1 MKCVNLPEIMTAKVI
16 SICNLKGGV
25 GKTTIVMALA
35 EYLAGD
41 TMYKKRVLAIDL
53 DPQSNLTSA
62 LMSEEVWEKEFN
74 NRGLT
79 LPFLFKNPEYFL
91 DSAKNDNFIAKKNI
105 SNVRNKNSFSHLHLI
120 PSSPNLFEI
129 QEYLPSG
136 YYSLNLKPVELL
148 RTILKPL
155 LNNYDYILIDC
166 APNINTVIKSAF
178 LASNAC
184 VIPCVPNRMSIH
196 GLEILLD
203 HIEKFNRDFEHSLKP
218 VGTLISR
225 YNGTLAQTENL
236 NFIIGHPFFPAI
248 FQTKIPER
256 AKIAESLDLS
266 IELTYKQKYGG
277 DTHESMV
284 NLAKEFIQRV
294 GK

>member
-1 MKCVNLPEIMTAKVI
+1 MTAKVI

-91 DSAKNDNFIAKKNI
+91 DSAKNEKFIAKENI
-105 SNVRNKNSFSHLHLI
+105 SNVRNRNSFSHLHLI
-120 PSSPNLFEI
+120 PSSPRLFEL
-129 QEYLPSG
+129 QEDLPAG

-166 APNINTVIKSAF
+166 TPNINTIVKSAF
-178 LASNAC
+178 LASHAC
-184 VIPCVPNRMSIH
+184 IIPCVPNRMSIH
-196 GLEILLD
+196 GLDLLLE
-203 HIEKFNRDFEHSLKP
+203 HIEKFNRDYVHNLKA

-225 YNGTLAQTENL
+225 YNRTIAQNENL
-236 NFIIGHPFFPAI
+236 NSIIFNPFYPPVFE
-248 FQTKIPER
+248 TKILER
-256 AKIAESLDLS
+256 AKIAEGLELNNY
-266 IELTYKQKYGG
+266 LTYKQKY
-277 DTHESMV
+277 DDSHESMV
-284 NLAKEFIQRV
+284 KLTKEFIQRV
-294 GK
+294 GR

>member
-91 DSAKNDNFIAKKNI
+91 DSAKNEKFIAKENI
-105 SNVRNKNSFSHLHLI
+105 SNVRNRNSFSHLHLI
-120 PSSPNLFEI
+120 PSSPRLFEF
-129 QEYLPSG
+129 QEDLPAG

-166 APNINTVIKSAF
+166 APNINTIVKSAF
-178 LASNAC
+178 LASHAC
-184 VIPCVPNRMSIH
+184 IIPCVPNRMSIH
-196 GLEILLD
+196 GLDLLLE
-203 HIEKFNRDFEHSLKP
+203 HIEKFNRDYVHNLKA

-225 YNGTLAQTENL
+225 YNRTIAQSENL
-236 NFIIGHPFFPAI
+236 NSIIVNPFYPPVFE
-248 FQTKIPER
+248 TKILER
-256 AKIAESLDLS
+256 AKIAEGLELNNY
-266 IELTYKQKYGG
+266 LTYKQKY
-277 DTHESMV
+277 DDSHESMV
-284 NLAKEFIQRV
+284 KLTKEFIQRV
-294 GK
+294 GR

>member
-62 LMSEEVWEKEFN
+62 LMSEEVWEKEFESKK
-74 NRGLT
+74 LT
-79 LPFLFKNPEYFL
+79 LPYLFKEPEYFL
-91 DSAKNDNFIAKKNI
+91 QNVKSENFIVKHNV
-105 SNVRNKNSFSHLHLI
+105 SNVRNRNYFAHLHLI
-120 PSSPNLFEI
+120 PSSPRLFEI
-129 QEYLPSG
+129 QEELSSG
-136 YYSLNLKPVELL
+136 YYSFNYKPVELI

-166 APNINTVIKSAF
+166 APNINAVVKSAF
-178 LASNAC
+178 LASHAC
-184 VIPCVPNRMSIH
+184 IIPCVPNRMSIH
-196 GLEILLD
+196 GLDLLLE
-203 HIEKFNRDFEHSLKP
+203 HIEKFNRDYVHNLKA

-225 YNGTLAQTENL
+225 YNRTIAQSENL
-236 NFIIGHPFFPAI
+236 NSIIVNPFYPQVFE
-248 FQTKIPER
+248 TKILER
-256 AKIAESLDLS
+256 AKIAEGLELS
-266 IELTYKQKYGG
+266 NYLTYKQKY
-277 DTHESMV
+277 DDSHDSMV
-284 NLAKEFIQRV
+284 KLTKEFIQRV
-294 GK
+294 GR

>member
-1 MKCVNLPEIMTAKVI
+1 MKYVSLPEIMTAKVI

-41 TMYKKRVLAIDL
+41 TMYGKRVLVIDL

-74 NRGLT
+74 NKGLT

-91 DSAKNDNFIAKKNI
+91 EDAKKEKFIAKNNI
-105 SNVRNKNSFSHLHLI
+105 SNVRNRNSFSHLHLI
-120 PSSPNLFEI
+120 PSSPRLFDI
-129 QEYLPSG
+129 QDDLPPG
-136 YYSLNLKPVELL
+136 YYSCNLKPVELI
-148 RTILKPL
+148 RAILKPL

-166 APNINTVIKSAF
+166 APNINTVVRSAF

-184 VIPCVPNRMSIH
+184 IIPCVPNRMSIH
-196 GLEILLD
+196 GLDLLLE
-203 HIEKFNRDFEHSLKP
+203 HIDKFNRDYVHNLKA

-225 YNGTLAQTENL
+225 YNRTIAQTEQL
-236 NFIIGHPFFPAI
+236 NSLLVNPFYPPVFE
-248 FQTKIPER
+248 TKILER
-256 AKIAESLDLS
+256 AKIAEGLELGNY
-266 IELTYKQKYGG
+266 LTYRQKY
-277 DTHESMV
+277 DDSHESMMK
-284 NLAKEFIQRV
+284 LAQEFIHKV
-294 GK
+294 GR

>member
-41 TMYKKRVLAIDL
+41 TMYGKRVLVIDL

-62 LMSEEVWEKEFN
+62 LMSEEVWEKQFEN
-74 NRGLT
+74 QKLT
-79 LPFLFKNPEYFL
+79 LPYLFKDPEYFL
-91 DSAKNDNFIAKKNI
+91 ENVKSENFIVKHNV
-105 SNVRNKNSFSHLHLI
+105 SNVRSRNSFAHLHLI
-120 PSSPNLFEI
+120 PSSPRLFEI
-129 QEYLPSG
+129 QEELPSG
-136 YYSLNLKPVELL
+136 YYSFNLKPVELL

-178 LASNAC
+178 LASDALI
-184 VIPCVPNRMSIH
+184 IPCVLNRMSIH
-196 GLEILLD
+196 GLDMLLEQ
-203 HIEKFNRDFEHSLKP
+203 IEKFNKYYVHKLKV

-225 YNGTLAQTENL
+225 YNRTKAQTEHL
-236 NFIIGHPFFPAI
+236 NSIIVNPFYPPI
-248 FQTKIPER
+248 FETKILER
-256 AKIAESLDLS
+256 AKIAEGLELS
-266 IELTYKQKYGG
+266 NYLTYKQKY
-277 DTHESMV
+277 DDSHDSLL

-294 GK
+294 GR

>member
-1 MKCVNLPEIMTAKVI
+1 MTAKVI

-91 DSAKNDNFIAKKNI
+91 EDAKNESFIAKYNI
-105 SNVRNKNSFSHLHLI
+105 SNVRNRNSFSQLHLI
-120 PSSPNLFEI
+120 PSSPKLFEI
-129 QEYLPSG
+129 QEDLPSS
-136 YYSLNLKPVELL
+136 YYSCNLKPVDLL

-166 APNINTVIKSAF
+166 APNINRIVKSAF
-178 LASNAC
+178 LASDAC
-184 VIPCVPNRMSIH
+184 IIPCVPNRMSIY
-196 GLEILLD
+196 GLELLLE
-203 HIEKFNRDFEHSLKP
+203 HIEKFNRDYVHNLKL

-225 YNGTLAQTENL
+225 YNRTIAQTENL
-236 NFIIGHPFFPAI
+236 NSIIVNPFYPPVFE
-248 FQTKIPER
+248 TKILER
-256 AKIAESLDLS
+256 AKIELGLELS
-266 IELTYKQKYGG
+266 NYLTYRQKY
-277 DTHESMV
+277 DDSHDSMV
-284 NLAKEFIQRV
+284 KLAKEFIQRV
-294 GK
+294 GR

>member
-1 MKCVNLPEIMTAKVI
+1 MTAKVI
-16 SICNLKGGV
+16 SVCNLKGGV

-91 DSAKNDNFIAKKNI
+91 EDAKNESFIAKYNI
-105 SNVRNKNSFSHLHLI
+105 SNVRNRNSFSQLHLI
-120 PSSPNLFEI
+120 PSSPILFEI
-129 QEYLPSG
+129 QEDLPSG
-136 YYSLNLKPVELL
+136 YYSCNLKPVELI

-166 APNINTVIKSAF
+166 APNINRIVKSAF
-178 LASNAC
+178 LASDAC
-184 VIPCVPNRMSIH
+184 IIPCVPNRMSIH
-196 GLEILLD
+196 GLDLLLE
-203 HIEKFNRDFEHSLKP
+203 HIENFNRDYVHNLKL

-225 YNGTLAQTENL
+225 YNGTKAQTENL
-236 NFIIGHPFFPAI
+236 NSIIVNPLYPAV
-248 FQTKIPER
+248 FETKILER
-256 AKIAESLDLS
+256 AIIERGLELS
-266 IELTYKQKYGG
+266 NYLTYRQKY
-277 DTHESMV
+277 DDSHDSMV

-294 GK
+294 GR

>member
-25 GKTTIVMALA
+25 GKTTIVMALT

-62 LMSEEVWEKEFN
+62 LMSEEVWEKEFESKK
-74 NRGLT
+74 LT
-79 LPFLFKNPEYFL
+79 LPYLFKDPEYFL
-91 DSAKNDNFIAKKNI
+91 ENVKSENFIVKHNV
-105 SNVRNKNSFSHLHLI
+105 SNVRNRNSFAHLHLI
-120 PSSPNLFEI
+120 PSSPRLFEI
-129 QEYLPSG
+129 QEDLPSG
-136 YYSLNLKPVELL
+136 YYSCNLKPVELL

-166 APNINTVIKSAF
+166 APNINTVVKSAF

-184 VIPCVPNRMSIH
+184 IIPCVPNRMSIH
-196 GLEILLD
+196 GLELLLE
-203 HIEKFNRDFEHSLKP
+203 HIEKFNRDYVHKLKA

-225 YNGTLAQTENL
+225 YNRTIAQTEQL
-236 NFIIGHPFFPAI
+236 NSIIVNPFYPPVFE
-248 FQTKIPER
+248 TKILER
-256 AKIAESLDLS
+256 AKIAEGLELS
-266 IELTYKQKYGG
+266 NYLTYRQKY
-277 DTHESMV
+277 DDSHDSMV
-284 NLAKEFIQRV
+284 KLAKEFIQRV
-294 GK
+294 GR

>member
-1 MKCVNLPEIMTAKVI
+1 MKCVNLPKIMTAKVI

-62 LMSEEVWEKEFN
+62 LMSEEVWEKEFESKK
-74 NRGLT
+74 LT
-79 LPFLFKNPEYFL
+79 LPYLFKDPEYFL
-91 DSAKNDNFIAKKNI
+91 ENVKSENFIVKHNV
-105 SNVRNKNSFSHLHLI
+105 SNVRNRNSFTHLHLI
-120 PSSPNLFEI
+120 PSSPRLFEI
-129 QEYLPSG
+129 QEELPSG
-136 YYSLNLKPVELL
+136 YYYLNFKPVALI

-166 APNINTVIKSAF
+166 APNINTVVKSAF

-184 VIPCVPNRMSIH
+184 IIPCVPNRMSIH
-196 GLEILLD
+196 GLDLLLEY
-203 HIEKFNRDFEHSLKP
+203 IEKFNRDYVHNLKI

-225 YNGTLAQTENL
+225 YNRTIAQSENL
-236 NFIIGHPFFPAI
+236 NSIIVNPFYPQVFE
-248 FQTKIPER
+248 TKILER
-256 AKIAESLDLS
+256 AKIAEGLELNNY
-266 IELTYKQKYGG
+266 LTYKQKY
-277 DTHESMV
+277 DDSHDSMV
-284 NLAKEFIQRV
+284 KLTKEFIQRV

>member
-1 MKCVNLPEIMTAKVI
+1 MTAKVI

-62 LMSEEVWEKEFN
+62 LMSEEVWEKEFESKK
-74 NRGLT
+74 LT
-79 LPFLFKNPEYFL
+79 LPYLFKDPEYFL
-91 DSAKNDNFIAKKNI
+91 ENVKSENFIVKHNV
-105 SNVRNKNSFSHLHLI
+105 SNVRNRNSFTHLHLI
-120 PSSPNLFEI
+120 PSSPRLFEI
-129 QEYLPSG
+129 QEELPSG
-136 YYSLNLKPVELL
+136 YYYLNFKPVALI

-166 APNINTVIKSAF
+166 APNINTVVKSAF

-184 VIPCVPNRMSIH
+184 IIPCVPNRMSIH
-196 GLEILLD
+196 GLDLLLEY
-203 HIEKFNRDFEHSLKP
+203 IEKFNRDYVHNLKI

-225 YNGTLAQTENL
+225 YNRTIAQSENL
-236 NFIIGHPFFPAI
+236 NSIIVNPFYPQVFE
-248 FQTKIPER
+248 TKILER
-256 AKIAESLDLS
+256 AKIAEGLELNNY
-266 IELTYKQKYGG
+266 LTYKQKY
-277 DTHESMV
+277 DDSHDSMV
-284 NLAKEFIQRV
+284 KLTKEFIQRV

>member
-91 DSAKNDNFIAKKNI
+91 DSAKNEKFIAKHNI
-105 SNVRNKNSFSHLHLI
+105 SNVRNRNSFSHLHLI
-120 PSSPNLFEI
+120 PSSPRLFEF
-129 QEYLPSG
+129 QEDLPAG
-136 YYSLNLKPVELL
+136 YYSLKLKPVELL

-155 LNNYDYILIDC
+155 LDNYDYILIDC
-166 APNINTVIKSAF
+166 APNINTIVKSAF
-178 LASNAC
+178 LASHAC
-184 VIPCVPNRMSIH
+184 IIPCVPNRMSIH
-196 GLEILLD
+196 GLDLLLE
-203 HIEKFNRDFEHSLKP
+203 HIEKFNRDYVHNLKA

-225 YNGTLAQTENL
+225 YNRTIAQTEHL
-236 NFIIGHPFFPAI
+236 NSIIVDPFYPPVFE
-248 FQTKIPER
+248 TKILER
-256 AKIAESLDLS
+256 AKIAEGLELS
-266 IELTYKQKYGG
+266 NYLTYKQKY
-277 DTHESMV
+277 DDSHDSMV
-284 NLAKEFIQRV
+284 KLTKEFIQRV
-294 GK
+294 GR

>member
-1 MKCVNLPEIMTAKVI
+1 MY
-16 SICNLKGGV
+16 
-25 GKTTIVMALA
+25 GKRM
-35 EYLAGD
+35 
-41 TMYKKRVLAIDL
+41 LAIDL

-91 DSAKNDNFIAKKNI
+91 EDAKNEKFIAKYNI
-105 SNVRNKNSFSHLHLI
+105 SNVRNRNSFSHLHLI
-120 PSSPNLFEI
+120 PSSPRLFEI
-129 QEYLPSG
+129 QEDLPSG
-136 YYSLNLKPVELL
+136 YYFCNLKPVELL

-166 APNINTVIKSAF
+166 APNINTVVKSAF

-184 VIPCVPNRMSIH
+184 IIPCVPNRMSIH
-196 GLEILLD
+196 GLELLLE
-203 HIEKFNRDFEHSLKP
+203 HIEKFNRDYVHNLKA

-225 YNGTLAQTENL
+225 YNRTIAQTEQL
-236 NFIIGHPFFPAI
+236 NSIIVNPFYPPVFE
-248 FQTKIPER
+248 TKILER
-256 AKIAESLDLS
+256 AKIAEGLELNNY
-266 IELTYKQKYGG
+266 LTYRQKY
-277 DTHESMV
+277 DDSHDSMM

-294 GK
+294 GR